1 MVSIIKTNTLK
12 QAIRF
17 KLLIKFVLSTVL
29 STVFMSVYISVE
41 GIFVARFLS
50 FDASCLGVFYFTNVY
65 RVSWW
70 LDIVS

>member
-12 QAIRF
+12 QDIRL
-17 KLLIKFVLSTVL
+17 KILIKFVLSTVL
-29 STVFMSVYISVE
+29 STVYISVE

-50 FDASCLGVFYFTNVY
+50 FDASCLGIFYFTNVY